1 MEPMVF
7 QPKSGGA
14 LPFLVVIAIV
24 LGIGAFGVIRAMR
37 AGGGTSVWIL
47 AGIVVLGL
55 VMGAVVIQSQRRAGP
70 ITVGAENITGSGWS
84 IPYADVRGVR
94 EDMVSSTQYS
104 GGRPVVSTQ
113 RRLIVDTDSGAR
125 AVAHEASY
133 DIEGMQ
139 AALKEALA
147 QYRGRI

>member
-1 MEPMVF
+1 MEPIVF
-7 QPKSGGA
+7 QPKSGGT

-24 LGIGAFGVIRAMR
+24 LGVGAFGVIRAMR
-37 AGGGTSVWIL
+37 GGAGTSVWIL

-55 VMGAVVIQSQRRAGP
+55 VMGTVVIQSQRRVTP
-70 ITVGAENITGSGWS
+70 ITVGADDIAGEGWS
-84 IPYADVRGVR
+84 IPYADIRAVR

-113 RRLIVDTDSGAR
+113 RRLIVDTDAGAR

-133 DIEGMQ
+133 DIEAMG
-139 AALKEALA
+139 AALNEALV
-147 QYRGRI
+147 QYRGRE